1 MSQIDSQSRFADH
14 MAGECFEKAWSLLAK
29 EDKGSWWH
37 ESDRNKDIDA
47 AVEDSMVEYNSKPN
61 DKKENPNS
69 QPKKNNPTGNSTM
82 DRMIARAKGQKPE
95 HKESG
100 RKPAN
105 LQSETLRRLHAKV
118 KKD

>member
-14 MAGECFEKAWSLLAK
+14 MAGECFDRVWDLLAK
-29 EDKGSWWH
+29 EAWWN

-47 AVEDSMVEYNSKPN
+47 AVDDNMAEINKP
-61 DKKENPNS
+61 KENKATEK
-69 QPKKNNPTGNSTM
+69 PKKDNPTGNSTM
-82 DRMIARAKGQKPE
+82 DRMIARAKGNEPPKKPAT
-95 HKESG
+95 